1 MRITLKKIFDDQEYS
16 ATCNEECIESV
27 VDTLKGL
34 LVQAGYHPR
43 TVDEYLVTSNQW
55 FEDDQE
61 QVAVST
67 D

>member
-1 MRITLKKIFDDQEYS
+1 MRITLKKVFDEHEYS
-16 ATCNEECIESV
+16 ATCNGEDIESV
-27 VDTLKGL
+27 VESLKGL

-55 FEDDQE
+55 FDDDQE